1 MGLLQTVIKF
11 YLIVLLFRT
20 VMTRQELYFNPL
32 GKLVAKMTD
41 PPVLEKAFKLTKKS
55 ADNML
60 PLFFFWRLLH
70 WRLWLSLC

>member
-41 PPVLEKAFKLTKKS
+41 PVLEKAFKLTKKE
-55 ADNML
+55 
-60 PLFFFWRLLH
+60 
-70 WRLWLSLC
+70 C

>member
-41 PPVLEKAFKLTKKS
+41 PVLEKAFKLTKKRV
-55 ADNML
+55 L
-60 PLFFFWRLLH
+60 TICCRCFFWRLLH